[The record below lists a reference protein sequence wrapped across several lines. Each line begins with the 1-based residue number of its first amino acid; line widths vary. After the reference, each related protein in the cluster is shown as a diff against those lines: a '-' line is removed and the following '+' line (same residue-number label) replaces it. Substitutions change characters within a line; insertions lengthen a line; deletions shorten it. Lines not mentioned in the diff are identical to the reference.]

1 MPASQLRHS
10 EVPAAEGLSVSP
22 LSIHIGARIDGVD
35 LKRPLSAVQREAIH
49 AALLRWKVLFFHDQ
63 HLDHAQ
69 QVALGRQ
76 FGELTIG
83 HPVFGYVEG
92 HPEVYS
98 VGRDRFTSRFSAER
112 LVRPW
117 SGWHTDVT
125 AAVNPP
131 AAAILR
137 GVDIPPYGGDTQW
150 TNLVA
155 AYQGL
160 SPTLRAFVDTLR
172 GEHRFTPPE
181 GSVARQGFID
191 PLAATPLVSEHPL
204 VRVHPLT
211 GEKALFVSPA
221 FLKRIVGL
229 SLRESEQLLAL
240 LFEHAIRPEY
250 TVRFKWQAG
259 DVAFWGNRAT
269 AHLPPEDIYASD
281 FARQLYRVTLVGEV
295 PVGPDGRQ
303 STAIEGRPVLAHT
316 RE

>member
-1 MPASQLRHS
+1 MPASQLRYL
-10 EVPAAEGLSVSP
+10 EVPAAEGLLVNP

-35 LKRPLSAVQREAIH
+35 LMRPLSAAQREAIH

-98 VGRDRFTSRFSAER
+98 VGRDRFNSRFSAER

-155 AYQGL
+155 AYKGL
-160 SPTLRAFVDTLR
+160 SPTLQAFVDTLR

-221 FLKRIVGL
+221 FLKRIVDL

-259 DVAFWGNRAT
+259 DVAFWDNRAT
-269 AHLPPEDIYASD
+269 AHLPPVDIYDSD

-295 PVGPDGRQ
+295 PVGPDGRP

>member
-1 MPASQLRHS
+1 MPASQLRHP
-10 EVPAAEGLSVSP
+10 EVPPAEGLSVTP

-35 LKRPLSAVQREAIH
+35 LKRPLSAAHREAIH

-69 QVALGRQ
+69 QVDLGRQ

-181 GSVARQGFID
+181 GSVARQGFSD

-259 DVAFWGNRAT
+259 DVAFWDNRAT

-295 PVGPDGRQ
+295 PVGPDGRA